1 MTETDA
7 KEEPPKPI
15 LGRLVK
21 DKLVLFVVVGAGEGD
36 GGGHELTPVVMSGA
50 GQMTC
55 ASKERCERFEFPV
68 CTAPDDCIGR
78 SANASWSKRRKLD
91 KEAGPQEQN
100 GLSLSAWWSRQGASR
115 QIWETENDPDEM
127 AATGSWPS
135 LAHTSAPPPR
145 PQQEDDIGERESQRI
160 NFMAERR
167 CGATRGSRTLC
178 HTEMGTAMPAPVLSA
193 DVSESITVD
202 SGSNDLSRSFSMS
215 SSDDTNSNIM
225 FTPGSKMA
233 KVLIDSNGGMVTSLS
248 KIESQF
254 GMSTTSLDMPDMDD
268 YQQLQQDFIACTVRT
283 KHSCTTHPRSIA
295 ERQTTTSDKDL
306 DYLLISGERKLGGN
320 HGWSICELGLRSLSQ
335 IMLHCQLPAIEEPE
349 LSGMR
354 MSSCQL
360 ADDDNKEDRLAKLL
374 GQI

>member
-1 MTETDA
+1 MAFFSTHIGTAPAATAGGRHWGTRKSGTTHVTAQE
-7 KEEPPKPI
+7 PI
-15 LGRLVK
+15 LVEHL
-21 DKLVLFVVVGAGEGD
+21 
-36 GGGHELTPVVMSGA
+36 P
-50 GQMTC
+50 
-55 ASKERCERFEFPV
+55 
-68 CTAPDDCIGR
+68 
-78 SANASWSKRRKLD
+78 
-91 KEAGPQEQN
+91 
-100 GLSLSAWWSRQGASR
+100 
-115 QIWETENDPDEM
+115 
-127 AATGSWPS
+127 
-135 LAHTSAPPPR
+135 
-145 PQQEDDIGERESQRI
+145 
-160 NFMAERR
+160 R

-295 ERQTTTSDKDL
+295 ERV
-306 DYLLISGERKLGGN
+306 RKK
-320 HGWSICELGLRSLSQ
+320 S
-335 IMLHCQLPAIEEPE
+335 
-349 LSGMR
+349 
-354 MSSCQL
+354 
-360 ADDDNKEDRLAKLL
+360 KE
-374 GQI
+374 